1 MALATGKEQSVK
13 SNIWLAAEGGY
24 SDKVKSLC
32 TSDPRLRQR
41 DPKATTQKTPWEDSG
56 VRVVTLDMEPD
67 GSFGKALEFRHPEK
81 LDVHLSKFSS
91 APGKRSVYILE
102 GIGPGFTSILGDHF
116 SIHPSFFLEH
126 ERVIVMNR
134 KAQGESDGLAL
145 PSMLETREHV
155 SLRYFEPLQFDKT
168 PESFR
173 LVCASTGRHIGV
185 QRSDGEFLDV
195 GIIRRKCGMWV
206 RREQQGDGWD
216 CLVICD
222 PPVTKVRTGT
232 EYSEEYSVKT
242 SPYQGGYVDFTPQ
255 TAQMRLR
262 KSSRPGPPRT
272 CMLDDLVFYLQCHG
286 TSVLASTNCEPDR
299 MLLSDPDAVVGTW
312 VRKIIASQYH
322 KHAEHLRATL
332 SAAQRALSRKH
343 DLAEFPME
351 KVEELWS
358 DVQAWERRM
367 GEYCEDLE
375 SIMLQLGIPF
385 KHPITAVSGYHAR
398 DTTVRGTGLSS
409 IEIPPSPLA
418 SPSPSPY
425 SMSRVPTMTVGMG
438 GGIEDMTKANRWLD
452 STADFQFLLM
462 RFRELRHRT
471 ECLNAAVTG
480 LAGITGN
487 RQAYKEQQLALSTA
501 RRSIRE
507 AKSSKAVTLLGLIF
521 IPLAYTSSVFSMT
534 EPYGPGGEQFWQYFA
549 ASLPLFLVVLAAY
562 YVLDFGYT
570 DDGTAW
576 SMQTFLKTMRKKMEK
591 RRPQEIIIE
600 AKRPDSP

>member
-1 MALATGKEQSVK
+1 MVLEMDKERSIQSK
-13 SNIWLAAEGGY
+13 TWLAAKGDY
-24 SDKVKSLC
+24 QDFVKSLC

-41 DPKATTQKTPWEDSG
+41 DPKAFTQKTPWEDSG
-56 VRVVTLDMEPD
+56 VRVVALDLESD
-67 GSFGKALEFRHPEK
+67 GSFGKALEFKHPEK
-81 LDVHLSKFSS
+81 LNVHLSKFSS
-91 APGKRSVYILE
+91 TPGKRSVYILE
-102 GIGPGFTSILGDHF
+102 GTGPGFISVLGDHF

-145 PSMLETREHV
+145 PSMLETRDHL
-155 SLRYFEPLQFDKT
+155 SMKYFEPLQFDKT
-168 PESFR
+168 PDSFR
-173 LVCASTGRHIGV
+173 LVCGSTGRHIGV

-195 GIIRRKCGMWV
+195 GIIRRKCGLWV

-222 PPVTKVRTGT
+222 PPVTKVRTGS

-242 SPYQGGYVDFTPQ
+242 SAYQGGYVDVTPHS
-255 TAQMRLR
+255 AQIRLR
-262 KSSRPGPPRT
+262 KTARPGPPRT
-272 CMLDDLVFYLQCHG
+272 SMLDDLVFYLQCHG
-286 TSVLASTNCEPDR
+286 TSILADANGEPDGA
-299 MLLSDPDAVVGTW
+299 LLSDPDAVVGTW
-312 VRKIIASQYH
+312 VRKIITSHYH

-375 SIMLQLGIPF
+375 GIMLQLGIPF
-385 KHPITAVSGYHAR
+385 KHPVTAVSGYHAR
-398 DTTVRGTGLSS
+398 EAPARGAGLASLD
-409 IEIPPSPLA
+409 IPPSPFA
-418 SPSPSPY
+418 TPSPSPY
-425 SMSRVPTMTVGMG
+425 SMSRTPTMAVGADRG
-438 GGIEDMTKANRWLD
+438 NEDTSKVSRWLD

-534 EPYGPGGEQFWQYFA
+534 EPYGPGGDLFWQYFA
-549 ASLPLFLVVLAAY
+549 ASLPLILVVLAAY

-576 SMQTFLKTMRKKMEK
+576 SMETFLRTMRKKMEK
-591 RRPQEIIIE
+591 RKPHAIVVE
-600 AKRPDSP
+600 AKRPESP